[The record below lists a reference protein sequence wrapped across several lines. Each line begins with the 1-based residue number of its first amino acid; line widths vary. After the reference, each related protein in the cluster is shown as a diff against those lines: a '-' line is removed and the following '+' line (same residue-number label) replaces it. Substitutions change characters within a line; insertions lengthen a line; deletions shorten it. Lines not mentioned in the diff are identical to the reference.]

1 MILSGDLKVTKTHHY
16 THRRDFFFLFR
27 RNVRREKLVVLSVEN
42 ISWPFLVLYI
52 ARIFKQKLIHNVAG

>member
-27 RNVRREKLVVLSVEN
+27 RNVRREKLVVLNAEN
-42 ISWPFLVLYI
+42 ISWPFLALCI
-52 ARIFKQKLIHNVAG
+52 AGIFKQKLIHNVAG